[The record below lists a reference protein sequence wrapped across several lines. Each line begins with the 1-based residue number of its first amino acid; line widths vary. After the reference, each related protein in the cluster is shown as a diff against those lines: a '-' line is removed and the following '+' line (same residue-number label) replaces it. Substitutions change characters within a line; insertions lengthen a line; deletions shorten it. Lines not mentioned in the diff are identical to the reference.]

1 MAEAPAPPSFAA
13 QRTPVAIEDEMKS
26 SFMDYA
32 MSVIIARALPDV
44 RDGLKPVHRRILFTQ
59 HQLNNTWNRP
69 FLKSARVVGDCMGK
83 FHPHGDAAIYDAVVR
98 MAQDFSL
105 RYPLGDG
112 QGNWGSI
119 DGDPAAAMRYT
130 EVRMTRLAA
139 EMLADI
145 DKETVDWQPN
155 YDDKELEPTVLPAKV
170 PNLLINGTTGIAV
183 GMATNIP
190 PHNIGE
196 IIDGAVALIE
206 NPALSVDELMAII
219 PGPDFPTAGFIFGRQ
234 GIRLAYHTGRGSVV
248 MRGKA
253 EIEEDKR
260 GRSSIIVTEIPYMVI
275 KARLVEKVAELV
287 KDKKLEGISDIRDES
302 NRNGMRIVFELRKDA
317 VPAVVLNNLYKMTA
331 LQSSFGVTMLAIVD
345 GQPKILTIKDA
356 LTHFLDHR
364 RDVVTRRSLFEL
376 KEARARQEI
385 VEGLVIAVDNID
397 RVIQIIRAAQTPDEA
412 KTNLMAEPLAGL
424 EEFLR
429 RAGRSDEEIAKRTEK
444 GDYAL
449 SERQAQAILDMRLQ
463 RLTGLERE
471 KLDEE
476 YRTLCTTIDRLEAI
490 LASETRLMAVIRE
503 ELAAV
508 RAQFADERRTQIVD
522 DEGEIAIEELIA
534 DEDMVVT
541 VSHGGYVKRNS
552 VTAYR
557 SQKRG
562 GRGVTGASTKDE
574 DFVSQLFVASTH
586 DHILMFTSMGRVYA
600 KRVYELP
607 EGSRASRGK
616 ALVNFLELKEN
627 EKVVEMLPL
636 KQFEAGKF
644 IVMCTRKGVVKKTA
658 LEAFS
663 NIRASGII
671 ALTIDEGD
679 HLVEVRLTDGKHHIF
694 LATRDGR
701 AIRFPEEKVRAM
713 GRTARGVKGIGL
725 RDKDEVV
732 ACETFPSDS
741 TATVM
746 TVCEHG
752 YGKRTPVT
760 DYPTKGRGGL
770 GVITI
775 KTTERNG
782 KVVGCRLVT
791 DDEDLMLITS
801 GGKIIRMPVGGI
813 RTMARNTQGV
823 RLIRVDEG
831 ENVVAVES
839 LAEREDEAG
848 EVQEA
853 PIEVLAG
860 EEDLS
865 GDDDDDTVQVK
876 THGAEDDDGDDGAN
890 GKGEA

>member
-1 MAEAPAPPSFAA
+1 MAETPPPSSFAA
-13 QRTPVAIEDEMKS
+13 QKTPVAIEDEMKS

-32 MSVIIARALPDV
+32 MSVIISRALPDV
-44 RDGLKPVHRRILFTQ
+44 RDGMKPVHRRILFTQ

-69 FLKSARVVGDCMGK
+69 YLKSARIVGDCMGK

-98 MAQDFSL
+98 MAQEFSL
-105 RYPLGDG
+105 RYPLADG

-130 EVRMTRLAA
+130 EVRMTRLAS

-196 IIDGAVALIE
+196 IIDGAVALIDD
-206 NPALSVDELMAII
+206 PATSIDELMKLI

-234 GIRLAYHTGRGSVV
+234 GIHLAYKTGRGSIV

-253 EIEEDKR
+253 EIEEDKK

-317 VPAVVLNNLYKMTA
+317 VPAVVLNNLYKMTQ

-345 GQPKILTIKDA
+345 GQPKILTIKDT
-356 LTHFLDHR
+356 LSHFIEHR

-397 RVIQIIRAAQTPDEA
+397 RVIQIIRAAATPEEA
-412 KTNLMAEPLAGL
+412 KSNLMAEPLAGL

-429 RAGRSDEEIAKRTEK
+429 RAGRPEEEIAKRTEK

-476 YRTLCTTIDRLEAI
+476 FKALCATIDRLEAI
-490 LASETRLMAVIRE
+490 LSSEGRLMSVIKE
-503 ELAAV
+503 ELAAI
-508 RAQFADERRTQIVD
+508 RAQFSDERRTQIVD
-522 DEGEIAIEELIA
+522 DEGEIAVEELIA
-534 DEDMVVT
+534 NEDMVVT

-552 VTAYR
+552 VSAYR

-562 GRGVTGASTKDE
+562 GRGITGASTKDE

-607 EGSRASRGK
+607 EGSRAARGK

-627 EKVVEMLPL
+627 EKVVEMLAL
-636 KQFEAGKF
+636 KQFEEGKF
-644 IVMCTRKGVVKKTA
+644 IVMATKNGVVKKTS
-658 LEAFS
+658 LEMFS

-679 HLVEVRLTDGKHHIF
+679 HLVEVRLTDGQHDVL

-725 RDKDEVV
+725 REKDEVV
-732 ACETFPSDS
+732 SCQTFPRNAP
-741 TATVM
+741 ATLM

-752 YGKRTPVT
+752 YGKRTAVAEYPV
-760 DYPTKGRGGL
+760 KGRGGF

-782 KVVGCRLVT
+782 KVVGCRLVS
-791 DDEDLMLITS
+791 DEEDLMLITN
-801 GGKIIRMPVGGI
+801 GGKVIRIPVKGI
-813 RTMARNTQGV
+813 PTLGRNTQGV
-823 RLIRVDEG
+823 RLVRVDEG

-848 EVQEA
+848 EVQAA
-853 PIEVLAG
+853 PIEVIEG

-865 GDDDDDTVQVK
+865 GDEDDDTIQVK
-876 THGAEDDDGDDGAN
+876 THTGDDDGE
-890 GKGEA
+890 GEE

>member
-1 MAEAPAPPSFAA
+1 MAETPPPSFAA
-13 QRTPVAIEDEMKS
+13 QRLPVAIEDEMKS

-32 MSVIIARALPDV
+32 MSVIISRALPDV

-59 HQLNNTWNRP
+59 HQLNNSWNRP
-69 FLKSARVVGDCMGK
+69 YLKSARVVGDCMGK

-139 EMLADI
+139 EMLSDI

-196 IIDGAVALIE
+196 IIDGAVALIDE
-206 NPALSVDELMAII
+206 PSTSIDELMKLI

-234 GIRLAYHTGRGSVV
+234 GIHLAYKTGRGSIV

-260 GRSSIIVTEIPYMVI
+260 GRSSIVVTEIPYMVI

-302 NRNGMRIVFELRKDA
+302 NRNGMRIVFDLRKDA

-356 LTHFLDHR
+356 LSHFIDHR

-397 RVIQIIRAAQTPDEA
+397 RVIQIIRAAQTPEEA

-429 RAGRSDEEIAKRTEK
+429 RAGRPEEEIARRTEK

-476 YRTLCTTIDRLEAI
+476 FRALCATIDRLEAI
-490 LASETRLMAVIRE
+490 LASESRLMTVIKE
-503 ELAAV
+503 ELAEI
-508 RAQFADERRTQIVD
+508 RKQFGDERRTQIVD
-522 DEGEIAIEELIA
+522 DEGEIAVEELIA

-562 GRGVTGASTKDE
+562 GRGITGASTKDE
-574 DFVSQLFVASTH
+574 DFVAQLFVASTH
-586 DHILMFTSMGRVYA
+586 DHILMFTTLGRVYA

-627 EKVVEMLPL
+627 EKVVEMLAL
-636 KQFEAGKF
+636 KQFEEGKF
-644 IVMCTRKGVVKKTA
+644 IVMATKNGVVKKTA
-658 LEAFS
+658 LDAFS

-671 ALTIDEGD
+671 ALTIDDGD
-679 HLVEVRLTDGKHHIF
+679 HLVEVRLTDGQHDVL

-725 RDKDEVV
+725 REKDEVV
-732 ACETFPSDS
+732 SCQTFPRNAP
-741 TATVM
+741 ATLM

-752 YGKRTPVT
+752 YGKRTAVAEYPV
-760 DYPTKGRGGL
+760 KGRGGL

-791 DDEDLMLITS
+791 DDEDLMLITDA
-801 GGKIIRMPVGGI
+801 GKVIRIPVKGI
-813 RTMARNTQGV
+813 PTLGRNTQGV
-823 RLIRVDEG
+823 RLVRMDGG

-848 EVQEA
+848 EVQAA

-876 THGAEDDDGDDGAN
+876 THTEDDDGE
-890 GKGEA
+890 GEE

>member
-1 MAEAPAPPSFAA
+1 MAETPPPSFAA
-13 QRTPVAIEDEMKS
+13 QRLPVAIEDEMKS

-32 MSVIIARALPDV
+32 MSVIISRALPDV

-59 HQLNNTWNRP
+59 HQLNNSWNRP
-69 FLKSARVVGDCMGK
+69 YLKSARVVGDCMGK

-139 EMLADI
+139 EMLSDI

-196 IIDGAVALIE
+196 IIDGAVALIDE
-206 NPALSVDELMAII
+206 PSTSIDELMKLI

-234 GIRLAYHTGRGSVV
+234 GIHLAYKTGRGSIV

-260 GRSSIIVTEIPYMVI
+260 GRSSIVVTEIPYMVI

-287 KDKKLEGISDIRDES
+287 KEKKLEGISDIRDES
-302 NRNGMRIVFELRKDA
+302 NRNGMRIVFDLRKDA

-356 LTHFLDHR
+356 LSHFIDHR

-397 RVIQIIRAAQTPDEA
+397 RVIQIIRAAQTPEEA

-429 RAGRSDEEIAKRTEK
+429 RAGRPEEEIARRTEK

-476 YRTLCTTIDRLEAI
+476 FRALCATIDRLEAI
-490 LASETRLMAVIRE
+490 LASESRLMTVIKE
-503 ELAAV
+503 ELAEI
-508 RAQFADERRTQIVD
+508 RKQFGDERRTQIVD
-522 DEGEIAIEELIA
+522 DEGEIAVEELIA

-562 GRGVTGASTKDE
+562 GRGITGASTKDE
-574 DFVSQLFVASTH
+574 DFVAQLFVASTH
-586 DHILMFTSMGRVYA
+586 DHILMFTTLGRVYA

-627 EKVVEMLPL
+627 EKVVEMLAL
-636 KQFEAGKF
+636 KQFEEGKF
-644 IVMCTRKGVVKKTA
+644 IVMATKNGVVKKTA
-658 LEAFS
+658 LDAFS

-671 ALTIDEGD
+671 ALTIDDGD
-679 HLVEVRLTDGKHHIF
+679 HLVEVRLTDGQHDIL

-725 RDKDEVV
+725 REKDEVV
-732 ACETFPSDS
+732 ACESF
-741 TATVM
+741 
-746 TVCEHG
+746 
-752 YGKRTPVT
+752 
-760 DYPTKGRGGL
+760 
-770 GVITI
+770 
-775 KTTERNG
+775 
-782 KVVGCRLVT
+782 
-791 DDEDLMLITS
+791 
-801 GGKIIRMPVGGI
+801 
-813 RTMARNTQGV
+813 
-823 RLIRVDEG
+823 
-831 ENVVAVES
+831 
-839 LAEREDEAG
+839 
-848 EVQEA
+848 
-853 PIEVLAG
+853 
-860 EEDLS
+860 
-865 GDDDDDTVQVK
+865 
-876 THGAEDDDGDDGAN
+876 
-890 GKGEA
+890 

>member
-1 MAEAPAPPSFAA
+1 MADTPPPPSFAA
-13 QRTPVAIEDEMKS
+13 QRLPVAIEDEMKS

-44 RDGLKPVHRRILFTQ
+44 RDGLKPVHRRILYTQ

-69 FLKSARVVGDCMGK
+69 YLKSARVVGDCMGK
-83 FHPHGDAAIYDAVVR
+83 FHPHGDASIYDAVVR

-130 EVRMTRLAA
+130 EVRMTRLGA

-155 YDDKELEPTVLPAKV
+155 YDDKELEPTVLPARI

-196 IIDGAVALIE
+196 IIDGVVTLIDQ
-206 NPALSVDELMAII
+206 PDTTVDELMKLI

-234 GIRLAYHTGRGSVV
+234 GIRAAYHTGRGSVV

-260 GRSSIIVTEIPYMVI
+260 GRSAIIVTEIPYMVI

-302 NRNGMRIVFELRKDA
+302 NRKGMRIVFDLRKDA
-317 VPAVVLNNLYKMTA
+317 VPAVVLNNLYKMTQ

-345 GQPKILTIKDA
+345 QQPKILSIKDA
-356 LTHFLDHR
+356 LLHFIDHR

-397 RVIQIIRAAQTPDEA
+397 RVIQIIRAANTPEEA

-429 RAGRSDEEIAKRTEK
+429 RAGRPEEEIAKRTEK

-476 YRTLCTTIDRLEAI
+476 FKALCATIDRLEAI
-490 LASETRLMAVIRE
+490 LASEGKLMSVIKE

-508 RAQFADERRTQIVD
+508 RAQFADPRRTQIVD

-541 VSHGGYVKRNS
+541 VSHSGYVKRNS

-562 GRGVTGASTKDE
+562 GRGITGASTKDE

-627 EKVVEMLPL
+627 EKVVEMLAL
-636 KQFEAGKF
+636 KQFDEGRF
-644 IVMCTRKGVVKKTA
+644 IVMATKNGVVKKTS
-658 LEAFS
+658 LDLFS
-663 NIRASGII
+663 NIRSSGII
-671 ALTIDEGD
+671 ALTIDDGD
-679 HLVEVRLTDGKHHIF
+679 ALVEVRLTDGQHDVL

-701 AIRFPEEKVRAM
+701 AIRFPEEKVRGM
-713 GRTARGVKGIGL
+713 GRTARGVKGISL
-725 RDKDEVV
+725 REKDEVV
-732 ACETFPSDS
+732 SCQTFPRNAP
-741 TATVM
+741 ATLM

-752 YGKRTPVT
+752 YGKRTAVAEYPV
-760 DYPTKGRGGL
+760 KGRGGM

-791 DDEDLMLITS
+791 DDEDLMLITDA
-801 GGKIIRMPVGGI
+801 GKVIRIPVKGI
-813 RTMARNTQGV
+813 PTLGRNTQGV
-823 RLIRVDEG
+823 RLVKMDGG

-848 EVQEA
+848 EVQAA
-853 PIEVLAG
+853 PIEVIEG

-876 THGAEDDDGDDGAN
+876 THDADDDG
-890 GKGEA
+890 GEGGEGE